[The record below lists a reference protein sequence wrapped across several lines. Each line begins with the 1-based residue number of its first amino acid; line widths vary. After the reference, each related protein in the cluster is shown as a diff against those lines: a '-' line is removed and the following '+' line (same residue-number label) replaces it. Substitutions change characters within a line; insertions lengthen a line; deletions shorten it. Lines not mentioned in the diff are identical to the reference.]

1 MDLTDKIIAFETG
14 ELSDRKIIEL
24 FAELVKSGV
33 AWTLQ
38 GSYGRAAH
46 QLIVGGYIDANGNVL
61 RQLPEE

>member
-1 MDLTDKIIAFETG
+1 MDLVDKIIEFETG
-14 ELSDRKIIEL
+14 GLSDMQVIEL
-24 FAELVKSGV
+24 FAELVRTGV

>member
-14 ELSDRKIIEL
+14 ELSDRQVIEL
-24 FAELVKSGV
+24 FAELVRTGV

-38 GSYGRAAH
+38 GSYGRMAR